1 MPIYKKGIEN
11 FNSKVKDRVGVSYKM
26 KNNMK
31 ATCIKYNSAD
41 NIDVQFEDGYVAT
54 FKSWKNFKNGNILNP
69 NVKYAEYKTRNGRNA
84 KSYYIGKTY
93 IYNCDQVKIVDYI
106 SYHNVIVVDSN
117 NCTHA
122 VSIDVLKRGK
132 NAIACQVSHIGER
145 KQMKNGLF
153 ATIIAYRNCN
163 DIDVE
168 FEDGTIREH
177 RQYSSFNKGGI
188 SKESYSHGS
197 VCQSKPIC
205 QSNRIGEKKQM
216 KNGLFATIIAY
227 RNCNDIDVEFEDGT
241 IREHRRYSNFNEGS
255 IPKKS
260 YSHESVCQS
269 KSIRQSNH
277 IGEKKQMKN
286 GLFATIIA
294 YRNYND
300 IDVEFEDGTIREHRR
315 YSNFNEGSI
324 PICSQRN
331 LTPKAECV
339 NIPRLEKGHR
349 LGQTAIMSNGISATI
364 IRYFNANNIDIKWD
378 NGIITEHCRYN
389 NFIAGAIR
397 CTPKKNQDGT
407 RTNRKVDRINEK
419 RMMNCGLYATIIKYI
434 NCKDL
439 DVQFED
445 GYIAEHVKYQTFMH
459 GRVYN
464 PNTYG
469 TLGVSRNEY
478 ALQCILQPFGFAKA
492 EQGSL
497 KELGFGQCEL
507 DLYNP
512 NLNGHKVGIE
522 YDGGSLYKGRGHSV
536 LRDKRKNKLCVNAGI
551 TLIRIREPQL
561 EDLNDTSIDFKMTSA
576 EILSQNFIDTIKAVI
591 AFLNKSFKASIS
603 SDILY
608 DRNKMLV
615 DFKNKFCFPNYY
627 RKKTSSLKESRISEV
642 NTMNCGMDAMIISYK
657 NRDDINI
664 EFEDGSIRKH
674 VKYGAFKNGSI
685 AHLG

>member
-153 ATIIAYRNCN
+153 ATIIAYRNC
-163 DIDVE
+163 
-168 FEDGTIREH
+168 
-177 RQYSSFNKGGI
+177 
-188 SKESYSHGS
+188 
-197 VCQSKPIC
+197 
-205 QSNRIGEKKQM
+205 
-216 KNGLFATIIAY
+216 
-227 RNCNDIDVEFEDGT
+227 
-241 IREHRRYSNFNEGS
+241 
-255 IPKKS
+255 
-260 YSHESVCQS
+260 
-269 KSIRQSNH
+269 
-277 IGEKKQMKN
+277 
-286 GLFATIIA
+286 
-294 YRNYND
+294 ND

>member
-1 MPIYKKGIEN
+1 
-11 FNSKVKDRVGVSYKM
+11 
-26 KNNMK
+26 
-31 ATCIKYNSAD
+31 
-41 NIDVQFEDGYVAT
+41 
-54 FKSWKNFKNGNILNP
+54 
-69 NVKYAEYKTRNGRNA
+69 
-84 KSYYIGKTY
+84 
-93 IYNCDQVKIVDYI
+93 
-106 SYHNVIVVDSN
+106 
-117 NCTHA
+117 
-122 VSIDVLKRGK
+122 
-132 NAIACQVSHIGER
+132 
-145 KQMKNGLF
+145 
-153 ATIIAYRNCN
+153 
-163 DIDVE
+163 
-168 FEDGTIREH
+168 
-177 RQYSSFNKGGI
+177 
-188 SKESYSHGS
+188 
-197 VCQSKPIC
+197 
-205 QSNRIGEKKQM
+205 
-216 KNGLFATIIAY
+216 
-227 RNCNDIDVEFEDGT
+227 
-241 IREHRRYSNFNEGS
+241 
-255 IPKKS
+255 
-260 YSHESVCQS
+260 
-269 KSIRQSNH
+269 
-277 IGEKKQMKN
+277 MKN